1 MPDDELKELQMIE
14 QNIQQLLL
22 QKQQFQSQMMEVES
36 ALGELKTSETAYKII
51 GNIMVKSNKE
61 DLLKDLQGKKDMLDI
76 RLNSIEKQESR
87 LREKAQSLQK
97 EVLGKMKNE

>member
-51 GNIMVKSNKE
+51 GNIMVKSNKD
-61 DLLKDLQGKKDMLDI
+61 DLLKDLQGKKEMLDI
-76 RLNSIEKQESR
+76 RLKSIEKQESR
-87 LREKAQSLQK
+87 LREKAQTLQT